1 MNMKVR
7 SIWFSG
13 CIFLS
18 TTLTFGKEYKLW
30 YNAPATVWEEAL
42 PIGNGRIGA
51 MVYGNPLQEV
61 YQLNE
66 ESIWSGYPQDWNN
79 PKAANALP
87 QVREAVDRGDYAKAS
102 ELWKAN
108 AQGPYTARYLPMAN
122 LMLDQLTRGEARNL
136 YRELNISN
144 ALSTVT
150 YEADG
155 VKYCRTSFISYP
167 DQVMVIKIA
176 ADRPQAVSLHIRL
189 NSLLRYTVQTKG
201 EKTLILNGKAP
212 AYVANR
218 DYDPHQVVYD
228 DKRGTQFKV
237 QVELLPDGG
246 HCEANDS
253 ALTVRNANEVVL
265 LLSAVTDFGN
275 KKMTLKKCKR
285 PYQELLQRHTDD
297 HQQLFNRLQL
307 SLGTENLQKEAL
319 PTNERL
325 KSFEQ
330 DPTDNGLTELYYQYG
345 RYLLIASSRPGG
357 LPANLQGI
365 WNRHVQPPWG
375 SNYTTNINTEMN
387 YWPAEITNLPECFLP
402 LSDFIGRLAVNGAQ
416 TAKVNYGIN
425 RGWLAHHNSDVWA
438 QTAPTG
444 GYDSDP
450 KGAPR
455 WSCWPMAGVWLC
467 QHLWE
472 HYAFGGDKKYL
483 SKTAYPLMKGAA
495 EFLLQW
501 LQKDPETGYWI
512 TNPSTSPENRFR
524 YIDKEGKKQNGE
536 ISRSSGMDLGLA
548 WDLLTNCIE
557 ASTVLDTD
565 KAFRQQ
571 CMDVRANLQPFRIGS
586 KGQLLEW
593 DKEFEET
600 DPNHRHVSHLFA
612 LHPGRQIIPEQQPEL
627 AAACQ
632 RTLEIRGDGGTGWA
646 MAWKINFWAR
656 LRDGNHAFGMLK
668 NGLRYVDATQVSVRG
683 GGTYAN
689 LFDAH
694 PPFQIDGNFGGT
706 AGITE
711 MLLQSHAGYIHL
723 LPALPDNWQ
732 SGSIKGVRA
741 RGGFTIDMEWK
752 ESRITRLSV
761 TSHSGGTCRIRE
773 ATSPHEEVIE
783 TEKGKTYQVK

>member
-51 MVYGNPLQEV
+51 MVYGNPLQEI

-87 QVREAVDRGDYAKAS
+87 QVREAVDRGDYAKAG

-155 VKYCRTSFISYP
+155 VKYRRTSFISYP

-237 QVELLPDGG
+237 QVKLLPDGG

-307 SLGTENLQKEAL
+307 SLGAENLQKEAL

-472 HYAFGGDKKYL
+472 HYAFSGDKKYL
-483 SKTAYPLMKGAA
+483 AKTAYPLMKGAA

-646 MAWKINFWAR
+646 MAWKINFWTR
-656 LRDGNHAFGMLK
+656 LRDGNHAFRMLK

-752 ESRITRLSV
+752 EGRITRLSV